1 MTPRYVAPSLGWFL
15 RKIAIDYVRYGYV
28 QYAIRTIPEEKAT
41 PAELRRIDEK
51 LIRLYGVT
59 YHRTTRARRRA
70 KGLAN
75 VAYVRY
81 KRWFVLL
88 ATDGTHPQFDRVGS
102 NDIRSYA
109 LLFCGYFIGLRNGK
123 VYVEIAPWRLK
134 RIRRILVRIALWR
147 AERVYAEFSQV
158 SHSILFPGVV
168 RQKLKLL
175 RFINKKRKRAGLP
188 RISWTITPHSG
199 PERSTSRS

>member
-1 MTPRYVAPSLGWFL
+1 MHPRYVASSLGWFL

-28 QYAIRTIPEEKAT
+28 CYAIRSIPEDKAT
-41 PAELRRIDEK
+41 PEELRRIDEK
-51 LIRLYGVT
+51 LLRTYGIT
-59 YHRTTRARRRA
+59 YHRTTRARRKA

-81 KRWFVLL
+81 KRWFILL

-102 NDIRSYA
+102 KDIRTYA

-123 VYVEIAPWRLK
+123 VYVEMAPRRMKRL
-134 RIRRILVRIALWR
+134 RRWMLRIALYR
-147 AERVYAEFSQV
+147 EPRVYAEFGSI

-175 RFINKKRKRAGLP
+175 RLINKKRKRAGLP
-188 RISWTITPHSG
+188 RISWTITRGSLSRADT
-199 PERSTSRS
+199 ER